1 MLLNLCSQSSHI
13 TLFCSLLNLQTR
25 YHVQPSSRIPK
36 SKTISW
42 GWQAGFPSGFGVGKG
57 LFLQNGSPVR
67 FARLRSLAVDL
78 KGNNYLKVSF
88 SFSPFSAGQ
97 RGFPRRVMEPK
108 FAAWGVIGHRSVM
121 RDLLFLQRVTGD
133 FPLKFQW
140 LKELC
145 HEIQPNWEITKW
157 LLN

>member
-13 TLFCSLLNLQTR
+13 TLFCFLLNLQVR
-25 YHVQPSSRIPK
+25 YHVQPSSRTPK
-36 SKTISW
+36 SKTILS
-42 GWQAGFPSGFGVGKG
+42 GWQGSVPLGNCWGKDFP
-57 LFLQNGSPVR
+57 LQNGSPVR
-67 FARLRSLAVDL
+67 FAGLRSIAVDL

-97 RGFPRRVMEPK
+97 RGFPGRVMEPK

-140 LKELC
+140 LISFETRNRDIK
-145 HEIQPNWEITKW
+145 NR
-157 LLN
+157 